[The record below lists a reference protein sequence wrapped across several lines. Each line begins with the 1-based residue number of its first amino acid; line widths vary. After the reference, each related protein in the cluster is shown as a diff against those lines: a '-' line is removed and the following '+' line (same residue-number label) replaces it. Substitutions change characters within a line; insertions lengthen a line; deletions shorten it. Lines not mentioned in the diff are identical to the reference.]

1 MEKKVALITGITG
14 QDGSYLAEFLI
25 EKGYEV
31 HGLMR
36 RSSSFNTARIE
47 HLYLDEWVRDMKKA
61 RLVNL
66 HWADMTDS
74 SSLIRVISK
83 IHPTEIY
90 NLAAQSHVKV
100 SFDVPEYT
108 ADTDAN
114 GVLRLLEAVR
124 IAGLADTCRIYQAS
138 TSELYGK
145 VQEVP
150 QSETTPFY
158 PRSPYAVAK
167 LYGFWIMKNYR
178 ESYNM
183 FCCNGILFNHES
195 ERRGETFVTRKIT
208 LAAARIAQGYQ
219 DKLYLG
225 NLNSLRDWGYAKDY
239 IECMWLILQQPEP
252 DDFVIATGEYHTVRE
267 FATLA
272 FKEVGIELEW
282 RGDGVNEHGII
293 KSISQELSTIN
304 SQLSIGQTLV
314 EVDPKY
320 FRPAEVDQLL
330 GNPAK
335 AKAKLGWNPQK
346 TSFEDL
352 VKIMVQ
358 HDMKFVKKLF
368 LKAHMDDAQ

>member
-1 MEKKVALITGITG
+1 MEEKKVALITGITG

-36 RSSSFNTARIE
+36 RSSSFNTGRIE

-74 SSLIRVISK
+74 SSLVRVISK
-83 IHPTEIY
+83 VRPTEIY

-124 IAGLADTCRIYQAS
+124 ICGLADTCRIYQAS

-167 LYGFWIMKNYR
+167 LYGEQQFPLRDLPDITSVR
-178 ESYNM
+178 TE
-183 FCCNGILFNHES
+183 L
-195 ERRGETFVTRKIT
+195 TRKIEEEF
-208 LAAARIAQGYQ
+208 G
-219 DKLYLG
+219 
-225 NLNSLRDWGYAKDY
+225 LNSMHIVRIEGEFEKVDARSEAPYRSHHITLKTVLGRTQKAFLFENIRGSLVGVYFPDY
-239 IECMWLILQQPEP
+239 MDGINMPGWHLHFLSE
-252 DDFVIATGEYHTVRE
+252 DRSKGGHVFDVSVRE
-267 FATLA
+267 GTAKTDKITSIYINLPKEAA
-272 FKEVGIELEW
+272 FDTYSLKQDLQDE
-282 RGDGVNEHGII
+282 I
-293 KSISQELSTIN
+293 KS
-304 SQLSIGQTLV
+304 V
-314 EVDPKY
+314 E
-320 FRPAEVDQLL
+320 
-330 GNPAK
+330 
-335 AKAKLGWNPQK
+335 
-346 TSFEDL
+346 
-352 VKIMVQ
+352 
-358 HDMKFVKKLF
+358 
-368 LKAHMDDAQ
+368 